1 MLSLYLANHYNI
13 NDDDDRSLR
22 DIEIWASAT
31 FARTSCDD
39 YKIVGKKWQFFA
51 LKSGWHTTYNQNKK
65 NWTIIYLLYFSIHL
79 FSVRVCAREALN
91 VLTILASHSICV
103 SLLWLEFIHIS
114 IVFDVISVLSC
125 LRDFFSPLFVFRAV
139 SFQFQFSL
147 THFAKMLLWKC
158 GDCCSRKRKAKKECF
173 VTAKTSQHKT
183 AARTKKLD
191 LSPEQCMLHVS
202 ACVYKW
208 KITCGQRE
216 PRTSSDSVFFSRSL
230 AHINNKQQQQEHKTK
245 QRTQK
250 NARERNLAQIKV
262 PTGREKIAW
271 SNAKSS
277 LGRQQRDR

>member
-1 MLSLYLANHYNI
+1 M
-13 NDDDDRSLR
+13 
-22 DIEIWASAT
+22 
-31 FARTSCDD
+31 
-39 YKIVGKKWQFFA
+39 
-51 LKSGWHTTYNQNKK
+51 
-65 NWTIIYLLYFSIHL
+65 
-79 FSVRVCAREALN
+79 CAREALN

-147 THFAKMLLWKC
+147 THFAKILLWKC
-158 GDCCSRKRKAKKECF
+158 GDCCSRKRKAKKVFCD
-173 VTAKTSQHKT
+173 SQNITTQNSSTH
-183 AARTKKLD
+183 KKLD

-230 AHINNKQQQQEHKTK
+230 ASTINSSSKNTK
-245 QRTQK
+245 QNSK
-250 NARERNLAQIKV
+250 HKKRERKKSRAN
-262 PTGREKIAW
+262 
-271 SNAKSS
+271 KSS
-277 LGRQQRDR
+277 NGEGKNCVIKRKIQLRTTATG